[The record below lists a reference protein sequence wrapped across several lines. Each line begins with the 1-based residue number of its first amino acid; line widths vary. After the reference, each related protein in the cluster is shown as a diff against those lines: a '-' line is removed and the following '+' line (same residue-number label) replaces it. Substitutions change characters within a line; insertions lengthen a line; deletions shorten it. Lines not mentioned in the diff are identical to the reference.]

1 MKILQKNLSGIKT
14 IEAVL
19 EDGEEALIVSDTHFG
34 LKIKGV
40 YATSYIELT
49 DMVERLKRDGRKI
62 ALVVLLGDIF
72 ELWTGNFQ
80 GILSTSYDFLK
91 SLADLK
97 ATILYVSG
105 NHDRIIS
112 NISLK
117 SNKGLG
123 DLYIVPEFAILNVSG
138 KRLVLMHGHQFDTL
152 FLATK
157 GLWKIQSYIYT
168 ISEAFIAL
176 PGPTEWILAVLSAMI
191 VFAIV
196 SFMPKYTLSEL
207 VTIYLASFF
216 LFLPLIILVWRT
228 IQDKIWYLFLIPV
241 TSTLFRGKSRGKTV
255 NEMISKKSFRSTV
268 ELLEELIGK
277 ISGIVFGHTHVPGLV
292 SWRGIIVA
300 NSGSWIRNQ
309 NSDEHNT
316 FILVNSRGITLYIWK
331 DSEYQIVDTRGF
343 Q

>member
-1 MKILQKNLSGIKT
+1 MKIFKKNLSGIKT

-40 YATSYIELT
+40 YATSFIELA
-49 DMVERLKRDGRKI
+49 DMVERLKKDGRKI
-62 ALVVLLGDIF
+62 VLVVLLGDIF

-91 SLADLK
+91 SLVDLK

-112 NISLK
+112 NICLK

-123 DLYIVPEFAILNVSG
+123 DLYIVPEFAILNVAG
-138 KRLVLMHGHQFDTL
+138 KRFVLIHGHQFDAL

-176 PGPTEWILAVLSAMI
+176 PGPTEWILAILSAII

-196 SFMPKYTLSEL
+196 SFMPKYTFSEL

-216 LFLPLIILVWRT
+216 LFLPLIILIWRT
-228 IQDKIWYLFLIPV
+228 IQEKIWYLFLIPA

-255 NEMISKKSFRSTV
+255 NEMINKKSFRSTV
-268 ELLEELIGK
+268 ELLEEIIGK
-277 ISGIVFGHTHVPGLV
+277 ISGIVFGHTHVAGLV
-292 SWRGIIVA
+292 NWRGIIVA
-300 NSGSWIRNQ
+300 NSGSWVRNQ
-309 NSDEHNT
+309 NFDEHNT
-316 FILVNSRGITLYIWK
+316 FIIVNSRGITLHNWRN
-331 DSEYQIVDTRGF
+331 DGYQVMDAQEF